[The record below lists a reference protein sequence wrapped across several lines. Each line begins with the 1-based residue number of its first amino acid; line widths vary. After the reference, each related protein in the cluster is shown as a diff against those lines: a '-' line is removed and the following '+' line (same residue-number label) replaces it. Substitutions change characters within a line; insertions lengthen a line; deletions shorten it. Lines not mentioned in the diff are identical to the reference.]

1 MKKRVWTVMPIYLI
15 FVLVMLIMSFAS
27 FGYNKILFLVEIG
40 ISLIAFAVVL
50 LMTLKFKRYIKNVV
64 TDAVSSINDVSADYL
79 ESLKMATAV
88 IGEHGEILM
97 YNREFKQIFFKGS
110 DALSDNISA
119 YLKDDTVE
127 YLCEMPSG
135 VNIDFD
141 SKKLTVYCN
150 KVDKGYILSVI
161 DNTYFRNLEKE
172 YFDTRKSVAL
182 VVLDNIDDF
191 LSYSEE
197 EGTQAMLTVE
207 NLLSRWSGKHNC
219 LYRKLSDSKYLIIFD
234 EQVLCTQI
242 DKKFRILDKVRQISV
257 GDNNATISIGIGRN
271 CDSLTQSHTNAK
283 KALDMALGRGGD
295 QVAVLTDGEYEF
307 FGGVSKGVSKTSKVR
322 VRVVAQSV
330 KNAILGADKV
340 LIMGHKF
347 PDLDCIGAATG
358 IYSAVTKTFSKRAYI
373 VTDVDKSMAKSLID
387 SLSAVNKDMFISADR
402 AHSLVTD
409 KTLLVIVDTHSPD
422 FIESPKLH
430 SICRKVVVV
439 DHHRKM
445 VNFID
450 NADVFFHEP
459 SASSTSEMVT
469 ELVTYLGGDT
479 LSKIEAEALLSGI
492 MLDTKNFVINTGVR
506 TFEAAAFLRKKG
518 ADTVNVRNMFSSS
531 IDTYMDK
538 YKVVSKAEVI
548 GNCAVSTIDEI
559 VKNSR
564 LLSAQA
570 ADEMLTIRDVYASF
584 VISYI
589 DSKTVN
595 ISARSYGKIN
605 VQLVMEKLG
614 GGGHQ
619 NMAAVQLPDHSIKQ
633 AKEKL
638 IEIIKSL

>member
-27 FGYNKILFLVEIG
+27 FGYNKILFLFEIG
-40 ISLIAFAVVL
+40 ISLVAFAVVL
-50 LMTLKFKRYIKNVV
+50 LMTIKFRQYVKNVV
-64 TDAVSSINDVSADYL
+64 TDAVSSVDNMSQDYL
-79 ESLKMATAV
+79 ESIKVATAV

-97 YNREFKQIFFKGS
+97 YNRDFKQIFFKGS
-110 DALSDNISA
+110 EAVNDNISF
-119 YLKDDTVE
+119 YLKDNTIE
-127 YLCEMPSG
+127 YLSMMPTG
-135 VNIDFD
+135 VDTEFEG
-141 SKKLTVYCN
+141 KKITAYAS
-150 KVDKGYILSVI
+150 KVDNGYMLSVI
-161 DNTYFRNLEKE
+161 DNTYYKNIERE
-172 YFDTRKSVAL
+172 YLDTKKSVAL
-182 VVLDNIDDF
+182 VVFDNIDDF
-191 LSYSEE
+191 MSYSEE
-197 EGTQAMLTVE
+197 EGTQAMIMVE
-207 NLLSRWSGKHNC
+207 NLLSRWSLKHNC

-234 EQVLCTQI
+234 DKVLCTQI
-242 DKKFRILDKVRQISV
+242 EKKFRILDKVRQVSL

-271 CDSLTQSHTNAK
+271 CDDLTQSHANAR

-295 QVAVLTDGEYEF
+295 QVAILCDGEYEF

-330 KNAILGADKV
+330 GNAILGADKV

-347 PDLDCIGAATG
+347 SDLDCIGAATG
-358 IYSAVTKTFSKRAYI
+358 IYSVVTKTFSKRAYV

-387 SLSAVNKDMFISADR
+387 NLSAVNKDMFISADR
-402 AHSLVTD
+402 ALSLATD

-430 SICRKVVVV
+430 AMCRKVVVV

-445 VNFID
+445 VNFIS
-450 NADVFFHEP
+450 NTDVFFHEP

-469 ELVTYLGGDT
+469 ELVSYLGGDG

-518 ADTVNVRNMFSSS
+518 ADTVNVRNMFASS

-548 GNCAVSTIDEI
+548 NNCAVSTIDEV

-584 VISYI
+584 VISRI

-619 NMAAVQLPDHSIKQ
+619 NMAAVQLPDLTIEQ
-633 AKEKL
+633 AKDKL
-638 IEIIKSL
+638 IEIIRSL

>member
-27 FGYNKILFLVEIG
+27 FGYNKILFLFEIG
-40 ISLIAFAVVL
+40 ISLVAFAVVL
-50 LMTLKFKRYIKNVV
+50 LMTIKFRQYVKNVV
-64 TDAVSSINDVSADYL
+64 TDAVSSVDNMSQDYL
-79 ESLKMATAV
+79 ESIKVATAV

-97 YNREFKQIFFKGS
+97 YNRDFKQIFFKGS
-110 DALSDNISA
+110 EAVNDNISF
-119 YLKDDTVE
+119 YLKDNTIE
-127 YLCEMPSG
+127 YLSMMPTG
-135 VNIDFD
+135 VDTEFEG
-141 SKKLTVYCN
+141 KKITAYAS
-150 KVDKGYILSVI
+150 KVDNGYMLSVI
-161 DNTYFRNLEKE
+161 DNTYYKNIERE
-172 YFDTRKSVAL
+172 YLDTKKSVAL
-182 VVLDNIDDF
+182 VVFDNIDDF
-191 LSYSEE
+191 MSYSEE
-197 EGTQAMLTVE
+197 EGTQAMIMVE
-207 NLLSRWSGKHNC
+207 NLLSRWSLKHNC

-234 EQVLCTQI
+234 DKVLCTQI
-242 DKKFRILDKVRQISV
+242 EKKFRILDKVRQVSL

-271 CDSLTQSHTNAK
+271 CDDLTQSHANAK

-295 QVAVLTDGEYEF
+295 QVAILCDGEYEF

-330 KNAILGADKV
+330 GNAILGADKV

-347 PDLDCIGAATG
+347 SDLDCIGAATG
-358 IYSAVTKTFSKRAYI
+358 IYSVVTKTFSKRAYV

-387 SLSAVNKDMFISADR
+387 NLSAVNKDMFISADR
-402 AHSLVTD
+402 ALSLATD

-430 SICRKVVVV
+430 AMCRKVVVV

-445 VNFID
+445 VNFIS
-450 NADVFFHEP
+450 NTDVFFHEP

-469 ELVTYLGGDT
+469 ELVSYLGGDG

-518 ADTVNVRNMFSSS
+518 ADTVNVRNMFASS

-548 GNCAVSTIDEI
+548 NNCAVSTIDEV

-584 VISYI
+584 VISRI

-619 NMAAVQLPDHSIKQ
+619 NMAAVQLPDLTIEQ
-633 AKEKL
+633 AKDKL
-638 IEIIKSL
+638 IEIIRSL

>member
-27 FGYNKILFLVEIG
+27 FGYNKILFLFEIG
-40 ISLIAFAVVL
+40 ISLVAFAVVL
-50 LMTLKFKRYIKNVV
+50 LMTIKFRQYVKNVV
-64 TDAVSSINDVSADYL
+64 TDAVSSVDNMSQDYL
-79 ESLKMATAV
+79 ESIKVATAV

-97 YNREFKQIFFKGS
+97 YNRDFKQIFFKGS
-110 DALSDNISA
+110 EAVNDNISF
-119 YLKDDTVE
+119 YLKDDTIE
-127 YLCEMPSG
+127 YLSMMPTG
-135 VNIDFD
+135 VDTEFEG
-141 SKKLTVYCN
+141 KKITAYAS
-150 KVDKGYILSVI
+150 KVDNGYMLSVI
-161 DNTYFRNLEKE
+161 DNTYYKNIERE
-172 YFDTRKSVAL
+172 YLDTKKSVAL
-182 VVLDNIDDF
+182 VVFDNIDDF
-191 LSYSEE
+191 MSYSEE
-197 EGTQAMLTVE
+197 EGTQAMIMVE
-207 NLLSRWSGKHNC
+207 NLLSRWSLKHNC

-234 EQVLCTQI
+234 DKVLCTQI
-242 DKKFRILDKVRQISV
+242 EKKFRILDKVRQVSL

-271 CDSLTQSHTNAK
+271 CDDLTQSHANAK

-295 QVAVLTDGEYEF
+295 QVAILCDGEYEF

-330 KNAILGADKV
+330 GNAILGADKV

-347 PDLDCIGAATG
+347 SDLDCIGAATG
-358 IYSAVTKTFSKRAYI
+358 IYSVVTKTFSKRAYV

-387 SLSAVNKDMFISADR
+387 NLSAVNKDMFISADR
-402 AHSLVTD
+402 ALSLATD

-430 SICRKVVVV
+430 AMCRKVVVV

-445 VNFID
+445 VNFIS
-450 NADVFFHEP
+450 NTDVFFHEP

-469 ELVTYLGGDT
+469 ELVSYLGGDG

-518 ADTVNVRNMFSSS
+518 ADTVNVRNMFASS

-548 GNCAVSTIDEI
+548 NNCAVSTIDEV

-584 VISYI
+584 VISRI

-619 NMAAVQLPDHSIKQ
+619 NMAAVQLPDLTIEQ
-633 AKEKL
+633 AKDKL
-638 IEIIKSL
+638 IEIIRSL

>member
-27 FGYNKILFLVEIG
+27 FGYNKILFLFEIG
-40 ISLIAFAVVL
+40 ISLVAFAVVL
-50 LMTLKFKRYIKNVV
+50 LMTIKFRQYVKNVV
-64 TDAVSSINDVSADYL
+64 TDAVSSVDNMSQDYL
-79 ESLKMATAV
+79 ESIKVATAV

-97 YNREFKQIFFKGS
+97 YNRDFKQIFFKGS
-110 DALSDNISA
+110 EAVNDNISF
-119 YLKDDTVE
+119 YLKDNTIE
-127 YLCEMPSG
+127 YLSMMPTG
-135 VNIDFD
+135 VDTEFEG
-141 SKKLTVYCN
+141 KKITAYAS
-150 KVDKGYILSVI
+150 KVDNGYMLSVI
-161 DNTYFRNLEKE
+161 DNTYYKNIERE
-172 YFDTRKSVAL
+172 YLDTKKSVAL
-182 VVLDNIDDF
+182 VVFDNIDDF
-191 LSYSEE
+191 MSYSEE
-197 EGTQAMLTVE
+197 EGTQAMIMVE
-207 NLLSRWSGKHNC
+207 NLLSRWSLKHNC

-234 EQVLCTQI
+234 DKVLCTQI
-242 DKKFRILDKVRQISV
+242 EKKFRILDKVRQVSL

-271 CDSLTQSHTNAK
+271 CDDLTQSHANAK

-295 QVAVLTDGEYEF
+295 QVAILCDGEYEF

-330 KNAILGADKV
+330 GNAILGADKV

-347 PDLDCIGAATG
+347 SDLDCIGAATG
-358 IYSAVTKTFSKRAYI
+358 IYSVVTKTFSKRAYV

-387 SLSAVNKDMFISADR
+387 NLSAVNKDMFISADR
-402 AHSLVTD
+402 ALPLATD

-430 SICRKVVVV
+430 AMCRKVVVV

-445 VNFID
+445 VNFIS
-450 NADVFFHEP
+450 NTDVFFHEP

-469 ELVTYLGGDT
+469 ELVSYLGGDG

-518 ADTVNVRNMFSSS
+518 ADTVNVRNMFASS

-548 GNCAVSTIDEI
+548 NNCAVSTIDEV

-584 VISYI
+584 VISRI

-619 NMAAVQLPDHSIKQ
+619 NMAAVQLPDLTIEQ
-633 AKEKL
+633 AKDKL
-638 IEIIKSL
+638 IEIIRSL